1 MRPGW
6 TGTVQAMIQAI
17 VAASTATGIAMALG
31 GIAAVL
37 VVSAIFYLVGRS
49 EEGDRARDERDRA
62 AAGLPALGDPPA
74 AGLPAVSDQPAD
86 DPATPRADGG
96 DGARLRAPASAR
108 GRRRR

>member
-1 MRPGW
+1 
-6 TGTVQAMIQAI
+6 
-17 VAASTATGIAMALG
+17 MALG

-62 AAGLPALGDPPA
+62 AAGLPALGDQPA
-74 AGLPAVSDQPAD
+74 AGLPAPGDQPAGEP
-86 DPATPRADGG
+86 PAPQADGG
-96 DGARLRAPASAR
+96 DMARSRSPASAR

>member
-1 MRPGW
+1 M
-6 TGTVQAMIQAI
+6 GTVQAMTQAI

-37 VVSAIFYLVGRS
+37 VVSAVFYLVGRS

-62 AAGLPALGDPPA
+62 AAGLPALGDQRAGEPLAPQADAGDEPGGEPPA
-74 AGLPAVSDQPAD
+74 PQAD
-86 DPATPRADGG
+86 RG
-96 DGARLRAPASAR
+96 DGARSRTPASAR